1 MSHRSLYFKH
11 QPRYDVTRVEVRWT
25 VACASDD
32 AARALLARATAATVA
47 DFRGALVKRSRPRRS
62 RGDVPAAVA
71 HLWQVAEVVDVAA
84 PQLVAGA
91 FSGVASALWTR
102 DLDLDAAR
110 ARPRVLAAA
119 VAAALGVAA
128 ADVSIS
134 VRDAADQTHV
144 AALGRAP
151 LIRERLRAIPAAGGS
166 DALAAL
172 GAALD
177 AHFAPPPSSSEEDE
191 EEEEDGDAAA
201 AAAPLLPFRGHRVF
215 MQGRAKSGVEGRHAN
230 LVTSLGGAVVG
241 SRGNPTLAI
250 LQNDH
255 RTACQS
261 ELRHLLPTCRIVRER
276 WLDGV
281 LAAVP
286 LPDFR
291 PHAVYARV
299 GDVRDPGSYFYGAV
313 PDADLANRQD
323 DDWKAIPE
331 DWTPA

>member
-1 MSHRSLYFKH
+1 MH
-11 QPRYDVTRVEVRWT
+11 QPLRDVTRVEVRWA
-25 VACASDD
+25 VACVSDD
-32 AARALLARATAATVA
+32 AARALLTKAAAATVTT
-47 DFRGALVKRSRPRRS
+47 FRDALVECLRTRQSQRRLLGVSYKRI
-62 RGDVPAAVA
+62 A
-71 HLWQVAEVVDVAA
+71 HRWAVAEVVDVAA
-84 PQLVAGA
+84 SRLVADA
-91 FSGVASALWTR
+91 FSGVVGVLWTR
-102 DLDLDAAR
+102 CLDLREAE
-110 ARPRVLAAA
+110 ARPCVLAAA
-119 VAAALGVAA
+119 VAAAL
-128 ADVSIS
+128 DVDGDDVIIS
-134 VRDAADQTHV
+134 VRDAADHAHV
-144 AALGRAP
+144 AELGRAP
-151 LIRERLRAIPAAGGS
+151 LISERLRAIPATGGS
-166 DALAAL
+166 DALAAV